1 MNFKLNSRPLFTI
14 ICKLKNDKIKTRDS
28 SPLIETVLAGVTV
41 VVIVFS
47 MVLKL
52 EVCNTTWTF
61 GLF

>member
-1 MNFKLNSRPLFTI
+1 MT
-14 ICKLKNDKIKTRDS
+14 LKDKIKHKNKIDFSTFKWLKGGRAQNLLL
-28 SPLIETVLAGVTV
+28 PATA